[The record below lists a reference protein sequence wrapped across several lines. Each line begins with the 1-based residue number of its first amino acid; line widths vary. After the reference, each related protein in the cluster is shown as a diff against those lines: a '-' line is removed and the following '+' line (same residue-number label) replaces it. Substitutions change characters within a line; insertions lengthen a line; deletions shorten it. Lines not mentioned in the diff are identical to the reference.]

1 MKYIDQKNTT
11 IYIVVIVQSLS
22 CVQHCYPWTV
32 AHQASLSSTTSP
44 NLLKFTSIESVM
56 LSNHLILCYPL
67 LFCLRSFPASWCF
80 PVSRLFKSG
89 SQTVRASISAAVF
102 LMDIQGWFTLGLI
115 GLISLK
121 SKDSWDSSAAPYF
134 ISISSLA
141 LSLLYVPTLTSIY
154 DHWKNHSFD
163 YVDLC

>member
-11 IYIVVIVQSLS
+11 VYIVFIVQSLS

-32 AHQASLSSTTSP
+32 AHQASLSSTICP
-44 NLLKFTSIESVM
+44 NLLKFMSIESVM
-56 LSNHLILCYPL
+56 LSNHLILCHPL
-67 LFCLRSFPASWCF
+67 LFCLRSFPAWWCF
-80 PVSRLFKSG
+80 PVSQLFKSG
-89 SQTVRASISAAVF
+89 SQTVRTSTSATVF
-102 LMDIQGWFTLGLI
+102 LMNIQGWFTLGLI
-115 GLISLK
+115 GSISLQ

-134 ISISSLA
+134 KSINSLA

-163 YVDLC
+163 SMDLC